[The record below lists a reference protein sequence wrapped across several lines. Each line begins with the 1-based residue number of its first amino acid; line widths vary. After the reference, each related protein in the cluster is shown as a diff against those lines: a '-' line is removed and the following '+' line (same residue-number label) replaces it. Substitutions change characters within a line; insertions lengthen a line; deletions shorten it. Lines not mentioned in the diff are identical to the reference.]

1 MLYFFIIITFGI
13 FSTPAGKRYQQLL
26 QQVEKLQEENFKIDA
41 GRNQYINY
49 HFNMIKKEPKYLI

>member
-1 MLYFFIIITFGI
+1 VQYRNQLIYVVFIIIFCLGI

-41 GRNQYINY
+41 GRN
-49 HFNMIKKEPKYLI
+49 